1 MTIPTT
7 PFTKLLISFK
17 WVLRVPTDGAIEQV
31 ALKSLALPRLL
42 YLQLPQGLFS
52 CLLKYTGWKRATPLS
67 RIEYAF
73 QFLDP
78 SSLLMLPMKILRRL
92 ELAVCLGKTL

>member
-1 MTIPTT
+1 M
-7 PFTKLLISFK
+7 S
-17 WVLRVPTDGAIEQV
+17 
-31 ALKSLALPRLL
+31 L

-52 CLLKYTGWKRATPLS
+52 CSLKYTGWGRATPLG
-67 RIEYAF
+67 RIEHAF

-92 ELAVCLGKTL
+92 ELVVCLGKPYNGLFSDKAYGFLN